1 MLAGSPRE
9 RSKELSAFDFPPQ
22 QEGSEPYQ
30 SFARVSAVKCQLPP
44 RGGSQ
49 GSCWDGAPHRANR
62 EPSAASPGAARHPPC
77 APKGGLERRATA
89 PNFHQGGLPN
99 SQQVRKYPPQPSPTK
114 TKPPGLSPRGL
125 LCITLP
131 SVDKG
136 KSAGRGEKQALDTFS
151 SSAGASLPS
160 FCGLSSPSF
169 SLPSGPSEFS
179 GVRAGFRQG

>member
-114 TKPPGLSPRGL
+114 TKPPGSHRGACFALRYSLTNSPACLPTCRSYFPSLSS
-125 LCITLP
+125 I
-131 SVDKG
+131 S
-136 KSAGRGEKQALDTFS
+136 KSNSFS
-151 SSAGASLPS
+151 SNRYCSRSCGPQLLEPMPESL
-160 FCGLSSPSF
+160 
-169 SLPSGPSEFS
+169 
-179 GVRAGFRQG
+179 